1 MATHLLLDAMIF
13 AVDTSLIPEVA
24 RVYVISC
31 QKNFLEFVLENAC
44 VLHRLWL

>member
-1 MATHLLLDAMIF
+1 MATHLLLDAMIS

-24 RVYVISC
+24 RVYVISY
-31 QKNFLEFVLENAC
+31 QRNFVELVSENAC